1 MDIYRQVQN
10 TYDHIVLDFA
20 KRNHFSM
27 ADNLVTLAQELTK
40 HIGQSGRLVDVGCGT
55 GRDMAW
61 FELHRITTIGVDLSM
76 GMLTYAR
83 EYVRG
88 ELVSM
93 NMRNLGFR
101 NAFFDGVW
109 CCASLLHLPKADA
122 VFALQEIRRILK
134 LGGMFILS
142 IQEGNNEGWEDGS
155 IPGAQRFFARYQE
168 NEMRNMLSTNKF
180 AILKIDSSQ
189 TAERNWLS
197 FVCIAK

>member
-134 LGGMFILS
+134 LGGIFILS